1 MTYYV
6 SFLLLVSEIQQK
18 LALGNSNIKDKNCS
32 SQEVISDIES
42 GNCDEDEDIAL
53 TFCDERNINHITVD
67 NYVPRNNCEAEFNS
81 ESVNKK
87 VKVPFLHPAAVY
99 YGYQNS
105 YHHKTYSRNEKLNL
119 TITLMGNYVI
129 PKYS

>member
-18 LALGNSNIKDKNCS
+18 VALGNNNIKDKNCS

-67 NYVPRNNCEAEFNS
+67 NYVPRNNCEAEVNS
-81 ESVNKK
+81 ESVKK
-87 VKVPFLHPAAVY
+87 KSKFLFY
-99 YGYQNS
+99 ILLQFIMGT
-105 YHHKTYSRNEKLNL
+105 KTVTITKRIQETKNL
-119 TITLMGNYVI
+119 T
-129 PKYS
+129 